1 MERSQRKSKSG
12 ATRARGGRP
21 AAAARARSR
30 RPIVFGHPEESYA
43 KLSTQP
49 LYVLVFL
56 LPLLIAYEIGSALY
70 LSGDGHGG
78 AARVIRAEGLLTQF
92 FRWFGVG
99 GLYLPGIALVVV
111 LLIWHMMT
119 RAKWTIR
126 LPVLGWMFVES
137 LAWTPPL
144 VVLLQFVGRLASSG
158 SGAATTAAALAGAPA
173 GSGATGVVAAGGL
186 EAMSVAERATIAVG
200 AGLYEELLFRML
212 AIAGVHIVASDL
224 MGMKDKWARLVAVVC
239 SAAAFG
245 WYHDVILPTGG
256 VDWAR
261 LMIFFLAGLY
271 FGGIYV
277 IRGFGI
283 VVATHALY
291 DLAVLILLPSGR

>member
-1 MERSQRKSKSG
+1 MERSQRKSRSG
-12 ATRARGGRP
+12 ATGARGGR
-21 AAAARARSR
+21 AAAARARSK

-43 KLSTQP
+43 RLSTQP

-56 LPLLIAYEIGSALY
+56 LPLLIAYEIGSAMY

-78 AARVIRAEGLLTQF
+78 VARVIRAEGLLTQF

-99 GLYLPGIALVVV
+99 GLYLPGIALIVV

-144 VVLLQFVGRLASSG
+144 VVLLQFVGRLAG
-158 SGAATTAAALAGAPA
+158 GGGGATAAMLGAAPVG
-173 GSGATGVVAAGGL
+173 GGATGVVAAGGL

-245 WYHDVILPTGG
+245 FYHDVFLQSGG
-256 VDWAR
+256 LDWGK
-261 LMIFFLAGLY
+261 LLIFFLAGLY

-277 IRGFGI
+277 VRGFGI